1 MLVPSKARFLCYLAA
16 MAGCIAL
23 TGACDDRASTRKV
36 APPMPVASVVAKLG
50 IDAGELEA
58 VVDPPA
64 PVGDFRAELT
74 AFTTVDAC
82 VAQRGAM
89 DPVVGDALEAIG
101 YDTLVRDACRML
113 DAAHA
118 QDSKRCSGIDASSLR
133 ERCEAL
139 VAELSGDA
147 DACPFD
153 IPTRPESGRDP
164 VCIAVAA
171 HDARFCAAAVG
182 PLDRATCEAT
192 FALDDGPCK
201 RLVLRADEAR
211 CSRDEKRFA
220 TAFPVSATAH
230 GAPLVAEG
238 KASAGGDAFGVDLAR
253 GVVVVD
259 RMDGAHV
266 ILGSVAEGAA
276 SLIARSPDT
285 TGSIGAELVVPIDLK
300 RAWLERITV
309 EQPGKPPASVDGSA
323 ARAFTVAVRT
333 FEKRRGGPVE
343 VTVDAR
349 GDAGT
354 GIHLEARTFVRDV
367 VSSKDLYGASLG
379 VGVRSRF
386 GDAGTLR

>member
-1 MLVPSKARFLCYLAA
+1 
-16 MAGCIAL
+16 
-23 TGACDDRASTRKV
+23 
-36 APPMPVASVVAKLG
+36 MPIASVVAKLG

-64 PVGDFRAELT
+64 PVGDFRAELA

-89 DPVVGDALEAIG
+89 DPAVGDALEAIG
-101 YDTLVRDACRML
+101 YDTLLRDACRVL

-118 QDSKRCSGIDASSLR
+118 QDRKRCAGIDASSLR
-133 ERCEAL
+133 ERCEVL
-139 VAELSGDA
+139 VAELGGDP

-153 IPTRPESGRDP
+153 IPSHPESGRDP
-164 VCIAVAA
+164 VCIAVAV

-182 PLDRATCEAT
+182 ALDRATCEAT

-201 RLVLRADEAR
+201 RLTLRADQAR

-220 TAFPVSATAH
+220 TAFPVSAAARAT
-230 GAPLVAEG
+230 PLVAEG
-238 KASAGGDAFGVDLAR
+238 KATSAGDTLGVDLAR
-253 GVVVVD
+253 GVVVVE

-266 ILGSVAEGAA
+266 ILGSLAEGAA
-276 SLIARSPDT
+276 SLIARSPNS
-285 TGSIGAELVVPIDLK
+285 TGSVGAELVVPLDLK
-300 RAWLERITV
+300 RAWLDRLEVER
-309 EQPGKPPASVDGSA
+309 PDKPPASVDGSA
-323 ARAFTVAVRT
+323 ARIFTVAVRT

-343 VTVDAR
+343 VTIDGG

-354 GIHLEARTFVRDV
+354 GIHVQAKTFVRDI
-367 VSSKDLYGASLG
+367 VSSKDLYGAAVG
-379 VGVRSRF
+379 AGVRPRF